1 VSLLEVVA
9 ALLLTLG
16 SVLLIRALIAADRAF
31 PAAEPFRSD
40 AEPTAPSRPLRRAA

>member
-9 ALLLTLG
+9 ALLLTFG

-31 PAAEPFRSD
+31 PPAEPSRADTESP
-40 AEPTAPSRPLRRAA
+40 AAARPLRRAA